1 MDRSRPRHGS
11 HQVLATLLTVGIV
24 ATVAVTGA
32 RTATAEELDFDAL
45 ALEIEQVWEGQPSSR
60 SGPALPST
68 VAENVLA
75 SRANYVT
82 QGFDVLDATIN
93 VEALADGVW
102 EVHTELSL
110 SEAGNVSSAA
120 WSEYFRNDVTTSRS
134 GPRDVSVVSDE
145 EAMAGRGQ
153 VSRQPSLDEIGEA
166 WKPAIDPSSDVRPN
180 RIVVEDPAKQEVRP
194 GMKGRTLP
202 ALNYIAMR
210 DYALTWSKTSTMSA
224 WYGDA
229 GNNCANFA
237 SQVLNAGGWPA
248 HRDYVC
254 SSESMDNWTHKNNA
268 LPCVFLSRYSYT
280 WSKAHNQ
287 QTWMIERGHKWRLP
301 NIWEARLSDY
311 LYVDWDP
318 NNVPDGKIDHVM
330 VVTGHATTTGEPR
343 ISQQSSPRNNILLS
357 ESIRI
362 AKSQGKNII
371 HWFGLIT

>member
-1 MDRSRPRHGS
+1 MDGYRPRHSS
-11 HQVLATLLTVGIV
+11 HRVLATLLAVGVV
-24 ATVAVTGA
+24 AAVAVTGA
-32 RTATAEELDFDAL
+32 RTATAEVLDFDAL
-45 ALEIEQVWEGQPSSR
+45 ALEIEQIWEGQSSSR
-60 SGPALPST
+60 FGTALPST

-75 SRANYVT
+75 SRANYVS
-82 QGFDVLDATIN
+82 QGFKVLDAGIK
-93 VEALADGVW
+93 VEDLTDGVW

-110 SEAGNVSSAA
+110 SDAGNVSTAA
-120 WSEYFRNDVTTSRS
+120 WSEYFSNEATNARS

-145 EAMAGRGQ
+145 EAMA
-153 VSRQPSLDEIGEA
+153 VSGKVSSEPSLAEIGEN
-166 WKPAIDPSSDVRPN
+166 WEPPTDPSSDVRPN
-180 RIVVEDPAKQEVRP
+180 RIVVEDSAKQEVQP
-194 GMKGRTLP
+194 GTKARTLP

-287 QTWMIERGHKWRLP
+287 QSWMIERGHKWRLP

-362 AKSQGKNII
+362 AKSQGKNTI